1 MTSILD
7 GPLDRGEAR
16 GIDLVVM
23 PYHDYRKSEIEG
35 FRGRDSHFLEMLIAE
50 APRFR
55 SILIID
61 RPVSLIERLLLKR
74 SWHLASG
81 RIAERGPDW
90 RLTRIAPNVYVLNCL
105 NMALVKPVRMGQCWW
120 DDAFAS
126 SRLASIAK
134 RVFETLELRRPVALL
149 HHPFGIGLLNRLEYG
164 ALLFDVVDNF
174 VALDHF
180 KTKHPQ
186 IKRHY
191 RDVAARAE
199 RIFSVTPAAAAY
211 LFGCPEKVSV
221 LPNGVSPEFIR
232 TAVVKHDLGQLKAL
246 PRPVVGY
253 IGSLSSHFDANLLGD
268 VATTLSDHTFV
279 IIGAVSSSKHFQ
291 RLKTLSNVN
300 FVGAVPYPAVPA
312 VLRDFDVCIAPYVFG
327 HELAQ
332 GGESIKL
339 YEYVAANKPV
349 VSTPVSGAE
358 RFKGFIR
365 VAQDAKT
372 FAAAIRSYTVE
383 GGFAGY
389 PADLLQGL
397 TWRDRFAP
405 LMQAILL
412 AGRS

>member
-7 GPLDRGEAR
+7 CPFDRGGAR

-55 SILIID
+55 SILVID
-61 RPVSLIERLLLKR
+61 RPVSLIEMLLLKR

-81 RIAERGPDW
+81 WVAQRGPDW
-90 RLTRIAPNVYVLNCL
+90 RLTRIAPNVHVLSRL
-105 NMALVKPVRMGQCWW
+105 SMAFVKPMRVGQCWW
-120 DDAFAS
+120 DDAFSS
-126 SRLASIAK
+126 SRLASITQ
-134 RVFETLELRRPVALL
+134 RVFETLELKRPVALL

-174 VALDHF
+174 MALDHF
-180 KTKHPQ
+180 KCIHPQ
-186 IKRHY
+186 LERHY
-191 RDVAARAE
+191 RDIAARAE
-199 RIFSVTPAAAAY
+199 KIFSVTPAAAAY

-232 TAVVKHDLGQLKAL
+232 MAAVKHDLGQLKAL
-246 PRPVVGY
+246 SRPVVGY

-268 VATTLSDHTFV
+268 VAATLSDHTFV
-279 IIGAVSSSKHFQ
+279 IVGAINSSRHFQ

-312 VLRDFDVCIAPYVFG
+312 VLRDFDVCIAPYAFG

-339 YEYVAANKPV
+339 YEYVAADKPV

-358 RFKGFIR
+358 HFKGFIR

-383 GGFAGY
+383 GGFSGY

-397 TWRDRFAP
+397 TWRDRFEP

-412 AGRS
+412 AGR